1 MPTLEVIGR
10 TLGRIQKGAQLK
22 LKQIDVLHERVEAM
36 KLEDSNTLADDYVPP
51 GRRPNPTPSSGSN
64 SRKTTIE
71 APELETRTDAAV
83 GLNSERS
90 AKRLREALL
99 EARPDAPRLNRSALE
114 KLKRP
119 QHRQLALS
127 TTSNLRLTQSIHEDS
142 TLPAWA
148 KPSNLSPARPA
159 TNTNRNTGGTGAS
172 TLVRKTSDAAS
183 KAPIGS
189 LGLSALSSGTK
200 PAVKAETLFGRSQSL
215 QQNSL
220 PPKVGPIPKSN
231 IRRGYGLHDE

>member
-10 TLGRIQKGAQLK
+10 TLGRIQKGTQLK

-36 KLEDSNTLADDYVPP
+36 RLEDSNTLADDYVAP
-51 GRRPNPTPSSGSN
+51 GRGPNPTPSSGNN
-64 SRKTTIE
+64 SRKSTIE

-99 EARPDAPRLNRSALE
+99 EARPDAPRLNRSARE
-114 KLKRP
+114 KLRGP
-119 QHRQLALS
+119 QHRQLAMS
-127 TTSNLRLTQSIHEDS
+127 TTSNLKLTQSIHEDS
-142 TLPAWA
+142 ALPAWA
-148 KPSNLSPARPA
+148 KPSNPSPVRPVA
-159 TNTNRNTGGTGAS
+159 NANQSAGSTGAS

-183 KAPIGS
+183 KVPTGS
-189 LGLSALSSGTK
+189 LGLSVLSSSTK
-200 PAVKAETLFGRSQSL
+200 PAAKAETLFGRSQSSQL
-215 QQNSL
+215 NST
-220 PPKVGPIPKSN
+220 PPKVGPIPKSS